1 MDCLGRR
8 IKLAVKLTYGHY
20 SSLAIAIGFCS
31 TQIRFSRPVEMDMV
45 FGQVQRQM
53 QRYSPI
59 NFL

>member
-31 TQIRFSRPVEMDMV
+31 TQIRFSRPVV
-45 FGQVQRQM
+45 KCKGKSNGTR
-53 QRYSPI
+53 P
-59 NFL
+59 